1 MRRDTSSWIKTD
13 VWMAALLVPAILG
26 VYPAVAQSDGVELVL
41 DRSPAEGGMV
51 TPGMGVHRFALHTE
65 VTITAVPQPGYR
77 FAYWL
82 GDVSDPT
89 SSTTCIHMG
98 ISKAVVAVFEPD
110 QAEALTQPEQDM
122 MVESAGGGGG
132 GGGLMGTA
140 RDLWMG
146 GSISAGGGGR
156 AGGQTII
163 WEFPPPSVPEPATL
177 ALMGMG
183 ATILAQAKDRSRPR
197 NSGKKAEAKS

>member
-1 MRRDTSSWIKTD
+1 MRRDKSSRIKTD

-26 VYPAVAQSDGVELVL
+26 VYPAMAQSDGVELVL
-41 DRSPAEGGMV
+41 DLSPAQGGMV
-51 TPGMGVHRFALHTE
+51 TPGMGVHRFAPHTE
-65 VTITAVPQPGYR
+65 VTITAVPQQGYR

-89 SSTTCIHMG
+89 SSTTCIRMG

-122 MVESAGGGGG
+122 IVESAGGGGG
-132 GGGLMGTA
+132 GGGGGLVCTA

-156 AGGQTII
+156 AGGQTIV

-177 ALMGMG
+177 ALMGVG
-183 ATILAQAKDRSRPR
+183 AAILARAKGRSRPR
-197 NSGKKAEAKS
+197 NNGKKAKA